1 MWQVTVD
8 PEKCNGCGEC
18 VESCPGE
25 VYALKDGKAVPV
37 NMDECHGCHTCEA
50 LCDQEACR
58 VSDGR

>member
-8 PEKCNGCGEC
+8 EEKCNGCGEC

-25 VYALKDGKAVPV
+25 VYELQNDKAVPV

-58 VSDGR
+58 VSDDE

>member
-8 PEKCNGCGEC
+8 EEKCNGCGEC

-25 VYALKDGKAVPV
+25 VYELHNGKAVPV

-58 VSDGR
+58 VSDDR